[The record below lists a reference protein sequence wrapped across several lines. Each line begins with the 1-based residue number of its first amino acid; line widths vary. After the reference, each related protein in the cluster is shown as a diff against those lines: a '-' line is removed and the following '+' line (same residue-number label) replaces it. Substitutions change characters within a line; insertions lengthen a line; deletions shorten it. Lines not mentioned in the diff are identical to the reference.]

1 MTVDLSNSDIFRAFA
16 CQELFYDLE
25 DREGGKHAIIKKVIE
40 ELCIDEEKFN
50 CPRPYDDT
58 HFANNGKLNR
68 KVGDYLFHFNMTN
81 NNYNGNK
88 IVYFLAPQDIKMSD
102 IEVLTNPNFV
112 ENKLVRNQMLDVMT
126 ISSVQFCQKFL
137 VLHK

>member
-1 MTVDLSNSDIFRAFA
+1 MRRKISRLTVDLSNSDIFRAFA

-68 KVGDYLFHFNMTN
+68 KVGHYLFHFNMT
-81 NNYNGNK
+81 
-88 IVYFLAPQDIKMSD
+88 IATEIKSFSFQR
-102 IEVLTNPNFV
+102 LKTL
-112 ENKLVRNQMLDVMT
+112 K
-126 ISSVQFCQKFL
+126 
-137 VLHK
+137 